1 MECEIFL
8 NMFIKF
14 LEPDHPLWQR
24 VISMEIFRSMCAD
37 QALLRSI
44 YRWYDKQGHSM
55 NIFRDMVNVFGR
67 LAAEKP
73 QLLGVGSH
81 SLIGHLHQ
89 GRESLELSGMAGV
102 IGGAGQNDLPGLTT
116 SISIMKVRWYVH
128 FHHFI
133 FLENKT

>member
-14 LEPDHPLWQR
+14 LVPDHPLWQR
-24 VISMEIFRSMCAD
+24 VISMEIFRSICDD

-44 YRWYDKQGHSM
+44 YRWYDKQGHST
-55 NIFRDMVNVFGR
+55 NIFRDMINAFGK

-89 GRESLELSGMAGV
+89 GRESLEGSGMAGV
-102 IGGAGQNDLPGLTT
+102 IGAAGQIDVPGLTIST
-116 SISIMKVRWYVH
+116 STMKVRWYV
-128 FHHFI
+128 
-133 FLENKT
+133 L

>member
-8 NMFIKF
+8 NMFIKI
-14 LEPDHPLWQR
+14 LEPDNPLWQR
-24 VISMEIFRSMCAD
+24 VISMEIFRGICDD

-44 YRWYDKQGHSM
+44 YRLYDKQGHST
-55 NIFRDMVNVFGR
+55 NVFREMVNAFGK

-102 IGGAGQNDLPGLTT
+102 IGGSGQTDVPGLTA
-116 SISIMKVRWYVH
+116 SNSVMKINWYVH
-128 FHHFI
+128 LI
-133 FLENKT
+133 